1 MLQIY
6 KIIRFICIL
15 HILRS
20 ISAMEDC
27 SQYVRQ
33 LSKHD
38 EFLNGR
44 RPTAQSL
51 IFQNVT
57 IQGFI
62 NAMRDKD
69 SVEPGE
75 KYQCGFTRWVIARSD
90 KSASHPFS
98 CLSLS
103 LSLTLANQFP
113 SSLKIEVCFLKT
125 QLTSLMN
132 DVTLSPKVCI
142 SDSILYKY
150 QKRFGSPKFISKIIN
165 KHLTKNLTKLWTLIK
180 CIFDLKT

>member
-1 MLQIY
+1 MLPIY

-15 HILRS
+15 HILQP
-20 ISAMEDC
+20 ISAIEDC

-33 LSKHD
+33 LSKYD

-103 LSLTLANQFP
+103 LSDFGQPIPVEFKRQKPVSLRHNLLHSWMMWHYHRKYAFLTQF
-113 SSLKIEVCFLKT
+113 C
-125 QLTSLMN
+125 TS
-132 DVTLSPKVCI
+132 
-142 SDSILYKY
+142 
-150 QKRFGSPKFISKIIN
+150 KRVWES
-165 KHLTKNLTKLWTLIK
+165 
-180 CIFDLKT
+180 

>member
-1 MLQIY
+1 MSLWETRTLIASESPRSATLWSAVSITVNWLLMLPIY

-15 HILRS
+15 HILQP
-20 ISAMEDC
+20 ISAIEDC

-33 LSKHD
+33 LSKYD

-103 LSLTLANQFP
+103 LSDFGQPIPVEF
-113 SSLKIEVCFLKT
+113 KR
-125 QLTSLMN
+125 
-132 DVTLSPKVCI
+132 
-142 SDSILYKY
+142 
-150 QKRFGSPKFISKIIN
+150 QKSVS
-165 KHLTKNLTKLWTLIK
+165 
-180 CIFDLKT
+180 

>member
-1 MLQIY
+1 MLPFY
-6 KIIRFICIL
+6 KIIIIL
-15 HILRS
+15 HVLQP
-20 ISAMEDC
+20 ISAAIEDC
-27 SQYVRQ
+27 SQYVLQ
-33 LSKHD
+33 LSKYD

-103 LSLTLANQFP
+103 LSDFGRPIPVEFKRMKCVSWTNAFIVHPWMNNDWNVMQMAG
-113 SSLKIEVCFLKT
+113 T
-125 QLTSLMN
+125 QEI
-132 DVTLSPKVCI
+132 CI
-142 SDSILYKY
+142 SDSILVI
-150 QKRFGSPKFISKIIN
+150 QNVF
-165 KHLTKNLTKLWTLIK
+165 
-180 CIFDLKT
+180 

>member
-1 MLQIY
+1 MVPFY
-6 KIIRFICIL
+6 KITRFICIL
-15 HILRS
+15 HILRP
-20 ISAMEDC
+20 ILAIEDC

-33 LSKHD
+33 LSKYD

-98 CLSLS
+98 CLSLF

-113 SSLKIEVCFLKT
+113 SNLKDRILFLKDT
-125 QLTSLMN
+125 TYFTREWCGIITESMHFWLNFVHQN
-132 DVTLSPKVCI
+132 E
-142 SDSILYKY
+142 
-150 QKRFGSPKFISKIIN
+150 FGSPKFISKIIN
-165 KHLTKNLTKLWTLIK
+165 KHLTKNLT
-180 CIFDLKT
+180 